1 MIGDSIMRGLLSIL
15 ASTAI
20 LLATA
25 VPSGS
30 QTPDG
35 SSSPN
40 KPKQPDIK
48 VSSRLVVVDVVVR
61 KSSHPVPGLE
71 ESDFA
76 LYEDG
81 VQQTIR
87 YFTPH
92 FAEQTNTDNARTAQP
107 PSLPPD
113 TYTNLPAPSVGASA
127 TVLLLDGLNTEPSD
141 LQYVRRE
148 MISYLKKALSGRRIA
163 VFALG
168 HQLRLL
174 QGFTTDTSQLIAALE
189 KASATSPKSLLP
201 DDAFDNGIAAV
212 INGPGV
218 SADDSANSANFD
230 AASDAGLVN
239 MRVDMTIQAMQQ
251 LTRYLAG
258 QPGRKSLVWFSGS
271 FPAQM
276 VSIARLVGG
285 SQAQPLRMFDQQVK
299 ETADM
304 LAISRV
310 AVYPVEVRGV
320 LLMPMGTA
328 AAFPIG
334 GAGPDPNES
343 PTPAATQQAF
353 LERAAEHSTMDVLA
367 QQTGGRAFYDSNGL
381 QEAIADALDDGSNFY
396 TLAYV
401 PTNTNYNGAQ
411 RNIQVRLTHEKAD
424 LFYRRSYYADAAMFS
439 ETGAKQDSKA
449 IFLQS
454 MAHALPASSQI
465 VFDVRVASAD
475 QQPPKGPVAGENSA
489 MKKRVARYAIDFAA
503 SLSTINL
510 AENSNGVRQGRIE
523 AVVIAYDHDGNR
535 LNWLASNVPI
545 DLDQAGWT
553 QYSRSGLQIHGRLD
567 LPAGD
572 VFLRV
577 GLYDPTSGRFGTFE
591 LPLHIPVSK

>member
-1 MIGDSIMRGLLSIL
+1 MRRFAPILL
-15 ASTAI
+15 STAI
-20 LLATA
+20 FLAA
-25 VPSGS
+25 SVSSLS
-30 QTPDG
+30 QSPDG

-40 KPKQPDIK
+40 KTRQPEPDLK
-48 VSSRLVVVDVVVR
+48 VNSRLVVVDVVVR
-61 KSSHPVPGLE
+61 KGNHSVSGLQQ
-71 ESDFA
+71 SDFT

-81 VQQTIR
+81 AQQTIR

-92 FAEQTNTDNARTAQP
+92 FADQIDLANTPAVAQP

-113 TYTNLPAPSVGASA
+113 TYTNLPAPSVGDSA

-148 MISYLKKALSGRRIA
+148 MISYLKRAPSGRRIA

-239 MRVDMTIQAMQQ
+239 MRVDMTIEAMQQ

-285 SQAQPLRMFDQQVK
+285 SQAQPLRVFDQQVK

-320 LLMPMGTA
+320 LLMPMGA
-328 AAFPIG
+328 AASFPIG
-334 GAGPDPNES
+334 GAVPAPNES

-353 LERAAEHSTMDVLA
+353 LERAAEHSTMDALA
-367 QQTGGRAFYDSNGL
+367 DQTGGRAVHDSNGL
-381 QEAIADALDDGSNFY
+381 QEAMADALDDGSNYY
-396 TLAYV
+396 TLAYI
-401 PTNTNYNGAQ
+401 PTNSNFNGAE
-411 RNIQVRLTHEKAD
+411 RKILVRLGSEKAD
-424 LFYRRSYYADAAMFS
+424 LFYRRSYYADAAMRA
-439 ETGAKQDSKA
+439 EKDAKQDTKA
-449 IFLQS
+449 VFLQS
-454 MAHALPASSQI
+454 MSPGLPSSSQI

-489 MKKRVARYAIDFAA
+489 LKNRSARYAIDIAA
-503 SLSTINL
+503 SLSTIDL
-510 AENSNGVRQGRIE
+510 AENPNGVRQGRVE

-535 LNWLASNVPI
+535 LNWLSSDVPI
-545 DLDQAGWT
+545 ALDQAGWN

-572 VFLRV
+572 VYLRV
-577 GLYDPTSGRFGTFE
+577 GLYDPTSGQFGTYE
-591 LPLHIPVSK
+591 VPLHVSVRK

>member
-1 MIGDSIMRGLLSIL
+1 MRRLFAIL
-15 ASTAI
+15 ASTTI

-25 VPSGS
+25 VSSGS
-30 QTPDG
+30 QSPEG

-40 KPKQPDIK
+40 KAKAPDIK
-48 VSSRLVVVDVVVR
+48 VTSRLVVVDVVVR
-61 KSSHPVPGLE
+61 KSNHPVSGLKQT
-71 ESDFA
+71 DFTLA
-76 LYEDG
+76 EDG
-81 VQQTIR
+81 VPQTIR

-92 FAEQTNTDNARTAQP
+92 FADQESASNAPSAAP
-107 PSLPPD
+107 PALPPD
-113 TYTNLPAPSVGASA
+113 TYTNLPAPATGDSA
-127 TVLLLDGLNTEPSD
+127 TVLLLDGLNTEPAD
-141 LQYVRRE
+141 VQYVRRE
-148 MISYLKKALSGRRIA
+148 MISYLKKMPPGRRIA

-174 QGFTTDTSQLIAALE
+174 QGFTTDTSQLLAALE
-189 KASATSPKSLLP
+189 KAGATAPKSLLP
-201 DDAFDNGIAAV
+201 DDAFNNGLASV

-239 MRVDMTIQAMQQ
+239 MRVDMTIEAMQQ

-276 VSIARLVGG
+276 VSVARLVGG

-320 LLMPMGTA
+320 LLMPMGAA

-334 GAGPDPNES
+334 GAVPVPNDS
-343 PTPAATQQAF
+343 PTPAATQGAF
-353 LERAAEHSTMDVLA
+353 LERAAEHSTMDDLA
-367 QQTGGRAFYDSNGL
+367 DQTGGRAVHDSNGL
-381 QEAIADALDDGSNFY
+381 QEAMANALDDGSNYY

-401 PTNTNYNGAQ
+401 PTNTNYNGAE
-411 RNIQVRLTHEKAD
+411 RKILVRLANGKAD
-424 LFYRRSYYADAAMFS
+424 LYYRRSYYADAAMLA
-439 ETGAKQDSKA
+439 GKDAKQDTKA
-449 IFLQS
+449 VFLQS
-454 MAHALPASSQI
+454 MARGLPSSSQI
-465 VFDVRVASAD
+465 VFDVRVAAPD
-475 QQPPKGPVAGENSA
+475 HQHPIGAVAGANSA
-489 MKKRVARYAIDFAA
+489 MKNRVARYALDFAA
-503 SLSTINL
+503 SLGTINL
-510 AENSNGVRQGRIE
+510 EENSDGERQGRIE
-523 AVVIAYDHDGNR
+523 VLAIAYDPDGNR
-535 LNWLASNVPI
+535 LNWLASEVPI
-545 DLDQAGWT
+545 ALDQAAWN
-553 QYSRSGLQIHGRLD
+553 QYSRSGLQIHGILD

-577 GLYDPTSGRFGTFE
+577 GLYDPNSGRFGTFE
-591 LPLHIPVSK
+591 VPLHVPANN